1 MSDTSSREENLKNL
15 VQLLPEKPGIYQ
27 FLNSE
32 EKTIYVGKAK
42 NLKKRVASYFTKTH
56 DNGKTRVLVK
66 KTFDIKHVVVKTEQD
81 ALLLENSLIKK
92 WQPRYN
98 VLLKDDK
105 TFPWICIK
113 NEPFPRIFATR
124 NVIKDGSE
132 YFGPY
137 TSARTVKII
146 LNLVRQIYKLRTCNY
161 NLTEE
166 NIASGKFKVCLEY
179 HIGNCNAP
187 CIGKLERE
195 KYDSA
200 ISEIRK
206 IIKGNIHSVI
216 SYMKNLMQTYAEEFK
231 FEEAHEIKERLVLLE
246 NFQSKS
252 EIVSATISNVDVFSL
267 IDDKDYAYVNFL
279 RIINGS
285 IIQAHTIELKKK
297 LDESKE
303 ELLSYSIIELR
314 NRLNSTSNEIVLPF
328 MVDIQLDNIK
338 FTIPKQGDKKQLL
351 ELSVRNAKYFK
362 IEQEKKRAQLKGQ
375 TREIRILTKLKEDL
389 RMKEIPYR
397 IECFDNS
404 NFQGSFPV
412 ASCVVFINAKPAK
425 KQYRHFNIKTVEG
438 INDFASMH
446 EIVYRRYKRMLDES
460 VQLPQLVVVDG
471 GKGQL
476 SAAYGALQEL
486 DIVGKV
492 AIIGIAKRLEEIYF
506 PNDSVPLYIDKNSE
520 SLKLIQ
526 HVRNEAHRLAIDFHR
541 TKRSKSVTKSK
552 LEDIPGIGA
561 KTIEKLLIEF
571 KTISNI
577 QRIEPEYIVKLIG
590 KDKAGKV
597 KDFLM
602 SNNINN

>member
-1 MSDTSSREENLKNL
+1 MSDLQSRKEYLNNL
-15 VQLLPEKPGIYQ
+15 VQLLPDRPGIYQ

-32 EKTIYVGKAK
+32 ERTIYVGKAK

-56 DNGKTRVLVK
+56 DSGKTRVLVK
-66 KTFDIKHVVVKTEQD
+66 KIFDIKHVVVKTEQD

-98 VLLKDDK
+98 ILLKDDK

-113 NEPFPRIFATR
+113 NEPFPRVFSTR

-146 LNLVRQIYKLRTCNY
+146 LNLVRQIYKLRTCSL
-161 NLTEE
+161 NLTSE
-166 NIASGKFKVCLEY
+166 NIKSGKFKVCLEY

-187 CIGKLERE
+187 CVGKVERD
-195 KYDSA
+195 KYDES

-206 IIKGNIHSVI
+206 ILKGNIHSVI
-216 SYMKNLMQTYAEEFK
+216 SYMKNLMQTYAEDFK
-231 FEEAHEIKERLVLLE
+231 FEEAQKIKERLGLLE
-246 NFQSKS
+246 TFQSKS
-252 EIVSATISNVDVFSL
+252 EIVSPRINNVDVFSL
-267 IDDKDYAYVNFL
+267 IDDKDFAYVNFL

-303 ELLSYSIIELR
+303 DLLAYAIIELR
-314 NRLNSTSNEIVLPF
+314 ARLNSNSNEIILPF
-328 MVDIQLDNIK
+328 PIDIQLDNIN
-338 FTIPKQGDKKQLL
+338 FSIPKQGDKKQLL
-351 ELSVRNAKYFK
+351 ELSCRNAKYFK

-375 TREIRILTKLKEDL
+375 TREIRVLTKLKEDL
-389 RMKEIPYR
+389 RMKDIPYR

-412 ASCVVFINAKPAK
+412 ASCVVFINSKPAK

-438 INDFASMH
+438 INDFASMY
-446 EIVYRRYKRMLDES
+446 EIVFRRYKRMLDES
-460 VQLPQLVVVDG
+460 SQLPQLVIVDG

-476 SAAYGALQEL
+476 SAAYKALQEL
-486 DIVGKV
+486 EIVGKV
-492 AIIGIAKRLEEIYF
+492 AIIGIAKRLEEIFF
-506 PNDSVPLYIDKNSE
+506 PDDPVPLYIDKNSE

-526 HVRNEAHRLAIDFHR
+526 QARNEAHRFAITFHR
-541 TKRSKSVTKSK
+541 TIRSKSAIKSK

-561 KTIEKLLIEF
+561 KTIEKLLSEF

-577 QRIEPEYIVKLIG
+577 QRIDPEYIVKLIG
-590 KDKAGKV
+590 KDKAEKI
-597 KDFLM
+597 KEFLL
-602 SNNINN
+602 